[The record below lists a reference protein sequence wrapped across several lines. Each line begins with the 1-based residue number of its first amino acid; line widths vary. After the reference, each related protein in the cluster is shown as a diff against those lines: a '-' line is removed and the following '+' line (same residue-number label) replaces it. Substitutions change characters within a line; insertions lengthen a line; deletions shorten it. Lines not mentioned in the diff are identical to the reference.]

1 VLNPE
6 VWPRY
11 AARFKESFG
20 FAPEGGGS
28 SG

>member
-11 AARFKESFG
+11 AARYKEMFG
-20 FAPEGGGS
+20 LEPQPPIPAS
-28 SG
+28 